1 MSKYTADF
9 ETATWKE
16 DETWVWA
23 FAICNIDDPNNII
36 YGNCIEDFMKWCEN
50 AKNPTLYFHN
60 LKFDGEFIIYYL
72 ETHGFKF
79 IQNKKDRADKT
90 YTTLITDMGQ
100 FFSIEV
106 YFQVGNKK
114 VKKVTFYD
122 SLKILPFGVD
132 KIAKSFNLPI
142 SKLKID
148 YNEEREIGH
157 ILTQEEIDYIQN
169 DVKIVAMALKTLFS
183 EKLTK
188 MTQARKCLV

>member
-23 FAICNIDDPNNII
+23 FAICNINDPSNII
-36 YGNCIEDFMKWCEN
+36 YGNCIDDFMKWCEN

-79 IQNKKDRADKT
+79 IENKKDRADKT

-106 YFQVGNKK
+106 YFKVGNKK

-169 DVKIVAMALKTLFS
+169 DVKIVAMALQILFS

-188 MTQARKCLV
+188 MTQARKCLI